1 MKSGEWRIGEGGAF
15 TYGEGAKA
23 NGKGGGGTSACGE
36 GGLQPKAGGTV
47 AKETLLSEKEDSS
60 RKLEERWRRVKSGIR
75 GL

>member
-1 MKSGEWRIGEGGAF
+1 MKSEKFRIGEGRAF

-47 AKETLLSEKEDSS
+47 AKGEK
-60 RKLEERWRRVKSGIR
+60 WN
-75 GL
+75 